1 MDFVVKDKLRTLK
14 FNNFSHFQNVISN
27 NSPTRERYYDALS
40 TKTDMS
46 ITPNLIQ
53 TRSGCLILI
62 PCEITMKVKSIKINL
77 KFKINTK
84 QIY

>member
-1 MDFVVKDKLRTLK
+1 MDFVVKDKLWTLK

-46 ITPNLIQ
+46 ITPNLI
-53 TRSGCLILI
+53 
-62 PCEITMKVKSIKINL
+62 
-77 KFKINTK
+77 
-84 QIY
+84 